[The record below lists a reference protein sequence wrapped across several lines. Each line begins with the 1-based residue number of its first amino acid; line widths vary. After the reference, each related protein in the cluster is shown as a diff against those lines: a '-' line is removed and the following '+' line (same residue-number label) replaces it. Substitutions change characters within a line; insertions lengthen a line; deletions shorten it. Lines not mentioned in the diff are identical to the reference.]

1 MISGHATP
9 GGTKDLANQFPDL
22 NFNALGST
30 GLLVSGAGFG
40 GYRINT
46 GVTAH
51 ENALKKA
58 LTSGINLVD
67 TSSNYADG
75 GSERLVGQ
83 VLAQLMESGR
93 IKREQVVVVTKG
105 GYLQGS
111 NYALSQ
117 QRKMQGHPFE
127 ELVEYGEG
135 LEHCIHPDFLDD
147 QIGRSLDRLGLHS
160 LDGYL
165 LHNPEYYL
173 GWAHKQGLPLEA
185 ARAEYDRRIEAA
197 FTHLEK
203 EVDRGRIRFY
213 GISSNTFP
221 AAADD
226 PEFTA
231 FQRVWEIAASVA
243 GENHFKVI
251 QLPFNLF
258 EPGAGVENNQ
268 PHGRTLLAAAVDK
281 KMGLLVNRPLNAFT
295 SRRMI
300 RLADIE
306 VRGRMDYKEIIQ
318 RIKDLAQSET
328 RLWRKILPAMD
339 DIPGGIKVRIKQQAC
354 FAESLKHHWRSFGS
368 YERWREAKDGIFLP
382 RIQGV
387 MGYLSPLAE
396 THPDLAE
403 WIASHEE
410 IVGRAMNAVA
420 SIYADDAVALQKK
433 ILKMIA
439 RADDDWSQP
448 GTLSQKA
455 LRVLVT
461 TLGVSAVLIGMRQEA
476 YVDDVLAELHRQVS
490 KIDRTDA
497 WRRLRESATEMFLQT
512 S

>member
-1 MISGHATP
+1 MICGHATP
-9 GGTKDLANQFPDL
+9 TGTTNLADQHPDL
-22 NFNALGST
+22 KFNPLGST

-40 GYRINT
+40 GYRINA

-51 ENALKKA
+51 GKALKKA
-58 LTSGINLVD
+58 LTSGINLID

-83 VLAQLMESGR
+83 VLDELIEAGR
-93 IKREQVVVVTKG
+93 IAREQVVVVTKG
-105 GYLQGS
+105 GYLQGG

-117 QRKMQGHPFE
+117 QRRKEGHPFE
-127 ELVEYGEG
+127 DLVEYGEG

-147 QIGRSLDRLGLHS
+147 QIGRSLDRLGMDS

-173 GWAHKQGLPLEA
+173 GWAHKNGLPLEA

-203 EVDRGRIRFY
+203 EVERGRIRFY

-231 FQRVWEIAASVA
+231 FHRVWEIAASVA

-258 EPGAGVENNQ
+258 EPGAAVEANQ
-268 PHGRTLLAAAVDK
+268 PNGQTVLGAAVDK
-281 KMGLLVNRPLNAFT
+281 NMGLLVNRALNAFT
-295 SRRMI
+295 RRRMI
-300 RLADIE
+300 RLADVE
-306 VRGRMDYKEIIQ
+306 VHGRMDYKEIIQ
-318 RIKDLAQSET
+318 RIKDLARSET
-328 RLWRKILPAMD
+328 RLWRKILPAME
-339 DIPGGIKVRIKQQAC
+339 DIPAGLKVRIKQQAC

-387 MGYLSPLAE
+387 VNYLNPLAE
-396 THPDLAE
+396 AHPDLAG

-410 IVGRAMNAVA
+410 IVGRALRAVA
-420 SIYADDAVALQKK
+420 SIYADDVVALQKK
-433 ILKMIA
+433 IRMMID
-439 RADDDWSQP
+439 RADEDWSSP

-455 LRVLVT
+455 LRALVS

-476 YVDDVLAELHRQVS
+476 YVDDVLAELHRPVP
-490 KIDRTDA
+490 KIERTGA
-497 WRRLRESATEMFLQT
+497 WKRLHAGSREIFPT
-512 S
+512 